1 MRNGYITVCL
11 GFYWRLLKYPIYKE
25 QTFGER
31 PPINSS
37 AMKKSLSVFDEGKAF
52 KQRMSLKHQ
61 QQKLKAPRALNQR
74 KLFLCFLSIHWEKQ
88 KQQGLPQLKEMR
100 DQ

>member
-1 MRNGYITVCL
+1 MQTSMFNRDLLEGTQIY
-11 GFYWRLLKYPIYKE
+11 RL
-25 QTFGER
+25 ER
-31 PPINSS
+31 RHMKSS
-37 AMKKSLSVFDEGKAF
+37 SSNKLECNEKSLKVFEAINCL

-61 QQKLKAPRALNQR
+61 QQKLKAPITLNQR